1 MRQYDRQRRRED
13 RTHRHVRDHHDVD
26 PDHDVVADMYG
37 SEDARSSAYIHSVP
51 QLRRSPLISTA
62 ARDEGVGPQ
71 IAFRPYDAARTY
83 DDASKMG
90 NVEARTN
97 VGCRC
102 DRDTSQNLDRP
113 SSQVVQEATPPSFQS
128 PLLVRPMPEPVRSS
142 GKDPRL
148 RCQYDRQRTPAV
160 PAVRVVDVPFRV
172 GAEQRANV
180 VETLRAAFRTLIGV
194 QSLHGTVLS
203 FGHNHC
209 NHMKMSAN
217 HSGTKVIDRISYRS
231 RRCFEGRLGVQ
242 SNQVVDSS
250 DRWAL
255 DGRAVPASERLGW
268 A

>member
-1 MRQYDRQRRRED
+1 MPLALVVHLLRSLRNGTPDPWVADVVKRAAMRQYDRQRRRQD
-13 RTHRHVRDHHDVD
+13 RTHRHVCDHHDVD
-26 PDHDVVADMYG
+26 PDHDVVAHMYG
-37 SEDARSSAYIHSVP
+37 SEDTRSSAYIHSVP
-51 QLRRSPLISTA
+51 RLRRLPLISTA
-62 ARDEGVGPQ
+62 TRDEGVGPQ
-71 IAFRPYDAARTY
+71 VAFRSYDAARTH

-113 SSQVVQEATPPSFQS
+113 SSQVVQDATPPSFQS

-160 PAVRVVDVPFRV
+160 PAVRVVEVPLHV

-180 VETLRAAFRTLIGV
+180 VETLRAAFPMLIGV

-203 FGHNHC
+203 FRHNHC
-209 NHMKMSAN
+209 NQHVDELRTTPARRSLIGSAI
-217 HSGTKVIDRISYRS
+217 GLD
-231 RRCFEGRLGVQ
+231 
-242 SNQVVDSS
+242 DASS
-250 DRWAL
+250 VA
-255 DGRAVPASERLGW
+255 
-268 A
+268 